1 MFRAEG
7 RAERKAGKDK
17 RCRHFRSRPKQSSTF
32 TKTSFQNQSNCV
44 GDSQVI
50 DHFADT
56 VAILISI
63 VSISYY
69 GIPRGHIHINLP
81 PERPTLP
88 FETIEIKMAA
98 VSAKRSMRQ
107 ESSHSR
113 HLGPCFKISMSLY
126 LFLHESDLT
135 VSPTLTSFVFCFGN
149 MTLPPRPYSNSP
161 WLLVSRFHFSLLTSK
176 LVQKR
181 CYLI

>member
-1 MFRAEG
+1 MFRAER
-7 RAERKAGKDK
+7 RAERKAGEDK
-17 RCRHFRSRPKQSSTF
+17 RCRQFRSLPKPSSTF

-56 VAILISI
+56 VAILIS
-63 VSISYY
+63 VLSISYY

-81 PERPTLP
+81 PEHPTLP

-113 HLGPCFKISMSLY
+113 HLGPCFKISI
-126 LFLHESDLT
+126 
-135 VSPTLTSFVFCFGN
+135 FVF
-149 MTLPPRPYSNSP
+149 
-161 WLLVSRFHFSLLTSK
+161 VSS
-176 LVQKR
+176 
-181 CYLI
+181 